1 MPNRSPEATFQDL
14 VTTAT
19 ALALARPEQTRAL
32 LESLD
37 PYESYRLWLEL
48 IRVAKGRQP
57 PREMSKGLRDL
68 LPLIVADATIHVPM
82 RRSVH

>member
-1 MPNRSPEATFQDL
+1 MANRSPEATFQDL

-19 ALALARPEQTRAL
+19 ALTLARPEQTRAL
-32 LESLD
+32 LEALD

-48 IRVAKGRQP
+48 LRVAKGRLA
-57 PREMSKGLRDL
+57 PREMSKGLRDI
-68 LPLIVADATIHVPM
+68 LPLIVADAAVHVPL